1 MTLVTVEEA
10 DVYFSTRLGTSEYWN
25 SATEK
30 TAALTTAENDIV
42 AVYGSLTNKTCVYE
56 QALFRLMD
64 ADLDRRQNLRA
75 QGVTTAGI
83 VKETYQKF
91 GGIPLCGYVSQVLGN
106 PYSFFAMPEM
116 ELDED
121 NA

>member
-10 DVYFSTRLGTSEYWN
+10 DAYFATRLGASTYWN

-30 TAALTTAENDIV
+30 TAALTTAENDIL

-64 ADLDRRQNLRA
+64 ADMDRRQNLRA
-75 QGVTTAGI
+75 QGVTVAGI
-83 VKETYQKF
+83 VKETYQTF
-91 GGIPLCGYVSQVLGN
+91 SGIPLCPYVSQVLGN
-106 PYSFFAMPEM
+106 PTKYFSMPEM